1 MLNKD
6 ICVDV
11 LDTILV
17 VFCWG
22 FVSFVR
28 SPPAALANNYYGYL
42 QIDLPAVLLTFL
54 SVE

>member
-28 SPPAALANNYYGYL
+28 SPPAALVARLKSPQHHTSSRG
-42 QIDLPAVLLTFL
+42 A
-54 SVE
+54 